1 VLVCVFESSRH
12 FAFSMW
18 VTDLVKLTSIFFCAN
33 LFQVEVEDWT
43 EGWTEDWTEGWT
55 EDWTEGWTEDLR
67 IPISRYVT
75 DFPLCHRFP
84 VSGGIGAQGIKREIY
99 PQRGRDSRV
108 R

>member
-1 VLVCVFESSRH
+1 MGNRFGK
-12 FAFSMW
+12 
-18 VTDLVKLTSIFFCAN
+18 TNINFFCAN

-43 EGWTEDWTEGWT
+43 EG
-55 EDWTEGWTEDLR
+55 WTEGWTEDLR

>member
-1 VLVCVFESSRH
+1 MLVCVFESSRH

-43 EGWTEDWTEGWT
+43 EDWTEG
-55 EDWTEGWTEDLR
+55 WTEGWTEDLR

-84 VSGGIGAQGIKREIY
+84 VSGYNG
-99 PQRGRDSRV
+99 
-108 R
+108 

>member
-1 VLVCVFESSRH
+1 MGNRFGK
-12 FAFSMW
+12 
-18 VTDLVKLTSIFFCAN
+18 TNINFFCAN

-43 EGWTEDWTEGWT
+43 EGWTEGWTEDWT

>member
-1 VLVCVFESSRH
+1 VGNRFGK
-12 FAFSMW
+12 
-18 VTDLVKLTSIFFCAN
+18 TNINFFCAN

-43 EGWTEDWTEGWT
+43 EG
-55 EDWTEGWTEDLR
+55 WTEGWTEDLR

>member
-1 VLVCVFESSRH
+1 MGNRFGK
-12 FAFSMW
+12 
-18 VTDLVKLTSIFFCAN
+18 TNINFFCAN
-33 LFQVEVEDWT
+33 LFQVEVEVED
-43 EGWTEDWTEGWT
+43 WTEDWTE
-55 EDWTEGWTEDLR
+55 DLL

-84 VSGGIGAQGIKREIY
+84 VSGGIGPEGIKREIY

>member
-1 VLVCVFESSRH
+1 VGNRFGK
-12 FAFSMW
+12 
-18 VTDLVKLTSIFFCAN
+18 TNINFFCAN

-43 EGWTEDWTEGWT
+43 EGWTED
-55 EDWTEGWTEDLR
+55 WTEDLR